1 MSEILA
7 ETDIRDRNVVTL
19 PVVVRDIL
27 NTSYGDRIRFERN
40 DHGDI
45 CICKVVS
52 HKVNNRCGG
61 VDADKEVDVA

>member
-19 PVVVRDIL
+19 PTIVRDIL

-52 HKVNNRCGG
+52 HKVNNRCGD
-61 VDADKEVDVA
+61 VDAREGKDY